1 MVCMGYGLYG
11 MSLLFSHGGIAERG
25 NHELLLALGGTYSR
39 MVALQGRKNEGK
51 EEINIRLDYGFCGL
65 GSTIASAD
73 QIVVISDGR
82 MHSRAHTKS
91 LWHKREST
99 RVLFPREERRLPGRL
114 PDPGDRRR
122 KEKVGKVNSKE
133 HMKIIRQYAGSHAKL
148 ITLGRFIAA
157 ISAVLSLLPF
167 YLLWRIIKVA
177 VEGTELDKIKGLAGI
192 AVGLT
197 VLALLVYI
205 AALLC
210 THIAAFRV
218 QASMRSSLMR
228 RIITLPLGVFDD
240 EGTGRI
246 RRIVNDSTAATE
258 TYIAHNLPDKTV
270 AAVTPVGLIV
280 LIFAFNWKIGLIC
293 IIPALIGFACMMSMM
308 GKGMQEKMKEYQ
320 TALETMSSEATEY
333 VRGIPVVKT
342 FGQTVHSFTR
352 FKKTIDD
359 YGKWTTDYTLHLR
372 FPMMGFMT
380 CINAIFAFIVI
391 AAYVLIGA
399 DVVPTAADILNVM
412 YYIIVTPLITV
423 ALTKVAY
430 SGEAEMTLIDA
441 VERVKSV
448 MEIAPLS
455 EEGAEKPN
463 GTEIELRD
471 VTYRYKDAANDAV
484 KNASLQIK
492 EGEHVA
498 FVGPSG
504 SGKTT
509 ICELVARFFDVSE
522 GEILI
527 GGVNIKK
534 VSSEKLMQMISFVF
548 QDSKLLRTS
557 ILENVRLSKPQAS
570 EEEVMHALEK
580 AQCMDIIE
588 KLPNGIHAV
597 IGEKGIYLSG
607 GEQQRISIARAILK
621 NAPILILDEATAFAD
636 PDNETKVQGAFEE
649 LSKGK
654 TLIMIAHRLSTVTNA
669 DCIYV
674 MDKGSIVQ
682 QGSHE
687 ELMAM
692 DGLYKRMYEEYCR
705 SIEWKV
711 GA

>member
-1 MVCMGYGLYG
+1 MGK
-11 MSLLFSHGGIAERG
+11 I
-25 NHELLLALGGTYSR
+25 
-39 MVALQGRKNEGK
+39 K
-51 EEINIRLDYGFCGL
+51 
-65 GSTIASAD
+65 
-73 QIVVISDGR
+73 
-82 MHSRAHTKS
+82 
-91 LWHKREST
+91 
-99 RVLFPREERRLPGRL
+99 
-114 PDPGDRRR
+114 
-122 KEKVGKVNSKE
+122 SKE
-133 HMKIIRQYAGSHAKL
+133 HMKIIRQFAGSHAKL
-148 ITLGRFIAA
+148 ITIGRCIAA
-157 ISAVLSLLPF
+157 VSAILSLLPF
-167 YLLWRIIKVA
+167 YLLWRIIRVA
-177 VEGTELDKIKGLAGI
+177 VEGEDLSSIKGLAWI

-197 VLALLVYI
+197 VLSLLVYI

-218 QASMRSSLMR
+218 QANMRSSLMR

-258 TYIAHNLPDKTV
+258 TYIAHNLADKTV
-270 AAVTPVGLIV
+270 AAITPVGLIV
-280 LIFAFNWKIGLIC
+280 LIFAFNWKIGLFC
-293 IIPALIGFACMMSMM
+293 MIPAIIGFLCMMSMM
-308 GKGMQEKMKEYQ
+308 GKGMQQKMKEYQ
-320 TALETMSSEATEY
+320 NALETMSSEATEY

-342 FGQTVHSFTR
+342 FGQTVHSFKR

-391 AAYVLIGA
+391 AAYVLVGT
-399 DVVPTAADILNVM
+399 DVTPTTADILNVM

-441 VERVKSV
+441 VERVKAI
-448 MEIAPLS
+448 MEIEPLT
-455 EEGAEKPN
+455 EEGKMVPDH
-463 GTEIELRD
+463 TTLELRG
-471 VTYRYKDAANDAV
+471 VSYRYKDAARDAV
-484 KNASLQIK
+484 NDVSLKIG

-509 ICELVARFFDVSE
+509 LCELMARFFDVKS

-527 GGVNIKK
+527 GGVNIKNIPQD
-534 VSSEKLMQMISFVF
+534 KLMQSISFVF
-548 QDSKLLRTS
+548 QDSRLLKTS
-557 ILENVRLSKPQAS
+557 ILENVRLSKPDAG
-570 EEEVMHALEK
+570 EAEVMAALEK

-588 KLPNGIHAV
+588 KLPDGIHTV
-597 IGEKGIYLSG
+597 IGEKGTYLSG
-607 GEQQRISIARAILK
+607 GEQQRITIARAVLK
-621 NAPILILDEATAFAD
+621 DAPILILDEATAFAD
-636 PDNETKVQGAFEE
+636 PDNEAKVQEAFHQ

-669 DCIYV
+669 DRIYV
-674 MDKGSIVQ
+674 MDKGGVVE
-682 QGSHE
+682 QGNHE
-687 ELMAM
+687 ELMERN
-692 DGLYKRMYEEYCR
+692 GLYRRMFEEYTR

>member
-1 MVCMGYGLYG
+1 MGRRR
-11 MSLLFSHGGIAERG
+11 HPE
-25 NHELLLALGGTYSR
+25 
-39 MVALQGRKNEGK
+39 
-51 EEINIRLDYGFCGL
+51 D
-65 GSTIASAD
+65 
-73 QIVVISDGR
+73 
-82 MHSRAHTKS
+82 
-91 LWHKREST
+91 
-99 RVLFPREERRLPGRL
+99 REEKKL
-114 PDPGDRRR
+114 
-122 KEKVGKVNSKE
+122 GKVKSTE

-167 YLLWRIIKVA
+167 YLLWRIIGVA
-177 VEGTELDKIKGLAGI
+177 VEGTELSRIKGLAGI

-197 VLALLVYI
+197 VLSLLVYI

-210 THIAAFRV
+210 THIAAFRI
-218 QASMRSSLMR
+218 QANMRSSLMR

-270 AAVTPVGLIV
+270 AAVTPFGLII

-293 IIPALIGFACMMSMM
+293 MIPAVLGFMCMMSMM

-391 AAYVLIGA
+391 AAYVLVGA
-399 DVVPTAADILNVM
+399 DVTPEAADILNIM

-448 MEIAPLS
+448 MDIEPLS
-455 EEGAEKPN
+455 SDSSQIPD
-463 GTEIELRD
+463 GTDIELKNIS
-471 VTYRYKDAANDAV
+471 YRYKDAARDAV
-484 KNASLQIK
+484 KNVTITIK
-492 EGEHVA
+492 EGAHVA

-509 ICELVARFFDVSE
+509 ICELMARFFDVNE

-527 GGVNIKK
+527 GGANIKNI
-534 VSSEKLMQMISFVF
+534 SQDRLMQMISFVF
-548 QDSKLLRTS
+548 QDSRLLKTS
-557 ILENVRLSKPQAS
+557 ILENVRLSKPDAG
-570 EEEVMHALEK
+570 EEEVMAALEK

-588 KLPNGIHAV
+588 KLPYGVHTV
-597 IGEKGIYLSG
+597 IGEKGTYLSG
-607 GEQQRISIARAILK
+607 GEQQRITIARAILK
-621 NAPILILDEATAFAD
+621 DAPILILDEATAFAD
-636 PDNETKVQGAFEE
+636 PDNETKVQEAFEH
-649 LSKGK
+649 LSEGK
-654 TLIMIAHRLSTVTNA
+654 TLIMIAHRLSTVTNM
-669 DCIYV
+669 DMIYV
-674 MDKGSIVQ
+674 MDKGNIAEK
-682 QGSHE
+682 GTHE
-687 ELMAM
+687 QLMLSG
-692 DGLYKRMYEEYCR
+692 GLYSRMFNEYSR

-711 GA
+711 GVR